1 MHTPHSRAQKI
12 TPLPALAPASSVSH
26 RRATLAW
33 LLPPLN
39 LVLGRLTKG
48 LTPSSSKFCPR
59 KAYLGMAAS
68 LLQVAHRQ
76 AVHVSTALLQC
87 LLQFISF
94 FVSFAL
100 SFCVSFFLSLCLSF
114 FLSFPPSFSL
124 SFFLSLFLSVFL
136 SFCLSFFLS
145 VVLSFCL
152 SFFLSVVL
160 SFFLS
165 FLSLFSIA
173 SFYPCLLLS

>member
-12 TPLPALAPASSVSH
+12 TPLPALAPASFVSH

-68 LLQVAHRQ
+68 LLQVAHKKVCYLRM
-76 AVHVSTALLQC
+76 C
-87 LLQFISF
+87 LSLFLCVFLSF
-94 FVSFAL
+94 FPSFL
-100 SFCVSFFLSLCLSF
+100 LSF
-114 FLSFPPSFSL
+114 FLSFFI
-124 SFFLSLFLSVFL
+124 

-145 VVLSFCL
+145 FFLSFCRSFFL
-152 SFFLSVVL
+152 SFFLSFCRSVFL

-165 FLSLFSIA
+165 FLSS
-173 SFYPCLLLS
+173 LLLLFIPACCCLDLYLFFY

>member
-12 TPLPALAPASSVSH
+12 TPLPALAPASFVSH

-68 LLQVAHRQ
+68 LLQVAHKKVCYLRM
-76 AVHVSTALLQC
+76 C
-87 LLQFISF
+87 LSLFLCVFLSF
-94 FVSFAL
+94 FPSFL
-100 SFCVSFFLSLCLSF
+100 LSF
-114 FLSFPPSFSL
+114 FLSFFL
-124 SFFLSLFLSVFL
+124 YFFLSFFLSVFL
-136 SFCLSFFLS
+136 SFFLSFFLS
-145 VVLSFCL
+145 VFL
-152 SFFLSVVL
+152 SFFLSFCL